1 MINTIESL
9 IKRDKSIDMKYLYRY
24 DFNSDVSEKYM
35 KRYHQAL
42 CLTVSLDKKQQK
54 RGARILKGVIIDLQ
68 AEKLKLDLEIGELVT
83 ETNMELV
90 PQALV
95 IQNSLRTLCKEL
107 FDTDYF
113 VHVVLGKLLELTRQI
128 IRDQVTEKI
137 GLEKI
142 LFEFFETKDFKH
154 TRENKQVFQSIADY
168 TDTVDT
174 LKVYARTILADIKE
188 TRDADKIQLRISEL
202 REKINDLRMQQ
213 EQMRVLK
220 VVVL

>member
-9 IKRDKSIDMKYLYRY
+9 IKGDKSIDMKYLYRY
-24 DFNSDVSEKYM
+24 DFNGDVSEKYM
-35 KRYHQAL
+35 KRYYQAL
-42 CLTVSLDKKQQK
+42 RLTVSLDKKQQK

-68 AEKLKLDLEIGELVT
+68 AEKSKLDLEIGELVT
-83 ETNMELV
+83 ETNMEAT

-95 IQNSLRTLCKEL
+95 IQKSLRTLCKDL

-113 VHVVLGKLLELTRQI
+113 VHVVSGKLLELTRQI

-174 LKVYARTILADIKE
+174 LKVYARTILADITE
-188 TRDADKIQLRISEL
+188 TRDTDKIRLRIREL
-202 REKINDLRMQQ
+202 RKKIDEYHVQK
-213 EQMRVLK
+213 EQMKGLG
-220 VVVL
+220 VVAP